1 MLTTKLR
8 EHDAQLNDRT
18 SESDAP
24 SSRTSGLPH
33 HGHGGGFESS
43 SCSTD
48 AALVRAVARQ
58 SAEVVGQL
66 APATGQKHIE
76 PTVIKFWQGRCLY
89 DSDANQFLQLV
100 YIRT

>member
-18 SESDAP
+18 SASDAP

-48 AALVRAVARQ
+48 AALVRAAGEKKRVEANAAKYRQ
-58 SAEVVGQL
+58 S
-66 APATGQKHIE
+66 
-76 PTVIKFWQGRCLY
+76 RSSY
-89 DSDANQFLQLV
+89 DSDAHQYVQLV